1 MEYKYWDIL
10 NVPNKSVEGAK
21 TSAPSSDDNVVNT
34 KATVLSVGGTEPSV
48 TETLKVDT
56 DNIIDKKDDVVTPPD
71 DNVVDVTE
79 FKEVNP
85 DELGDDFNFKDEE
98 NKDEQSDE
106 KQTEIIETLK
116 RVETKLDEQND
127 DRYLTADQLSEILK
141 NCSFTKGESKPITEL
156 TEDEVCNVLRTF
168 ERYQETYFKNL
179 PMRHEICNRFLFNI
193 PRRVYDTHIAVCE
206 CYNNPD
212 VFDPLYWLY
221 LCFTECKREDVA
233 VFIKATENILAENDE
248 EISAGYDD
256 ILGSLYE
263 EDDEVDVDEED
274 EDDVDV
280 NVNIEDVDDA

>member
-1 MEYKYWDIL
+1 MEYRYWDII
-10 NVPNKSVEGAK
+10 NVPRSNEGAK
-21 TSAPSSDDNVVNT
+21 TSAPSDDT
-34 KATVLSVGGTEPSV
+34 ITESPVIIGVDVAIAEDKTDSA
-48 TETLKVDT
+48 TETT
-56 DNIIDKKDDVVTPPD
+56 DVEDKTEDVIDAD
-71 DNVVDVTE
+71 

-85 DELGDDFNFKDEE
+85 DEIENAVEFSKTEESDNEKKD
-98 NKDEQSDE
+98 
-106 KQTEIIETLK
+106 EIIETLK
-116 RVETKLDEQND
+116 RVETKLDGQND

-156 TEDEVCNVLRTF
+156 TEDEVCDVLRTF
-168 ERYQETYFKNL
+168 ERYQETYFKSL

-248 EISAGYDD
+248 EISAGYDN

-263 EDDEVDVDEED
+263 EEDVDEED

-280 NVNIEDVDDA
+280 NVTIEDVDNV